1 MDEVKQA
8 RLEAKGWK
16 VGTVTEFLDL
26 TPEEAA
32 LIEIKL
38 ALSKSL
44 RERREKRM
52 TQVELAERMHS
63 SQPRIAK
70 AEGGDRSVSLD
81 LLMRAMLAT
90 GATPSEIGRP
100 SPALRRSY
108 KPAASDMDRLPPIH
122 PGEVLLKDFMKPL
135 GLTQYRVAKDIG
147 VSPLRIIRLSRAT
160 CDFCGYGSALG
171 PVFWHQPSRV
181 AAFAGTL

>member
-1 MDEVKQA
+1 M
-8 RLEAKGWK
+8 EAKGWK

-90 GATPSEIGRP
+90 GATPREIGT
-100 SPALRRSY
+100 AI
-108 KPAASDMDRLPPIH
+108 AGAEM
-122 PGEVLLKDFMKPL
+122 
-135 GLTQYRVAKDIG
+135 
-147 VSPLRIIRLSRAT
+147 
-160 CDFCGYGSALG
+160 
-171 PVFWHQPSRV
+171 PV
-181 AAFAGTL
+181 

>member
-1 MDEVKQA
+1 MDEAKQA
-8 RLEAKGWK
+8 RLKTKGWQI
-16 VGTVTEFLDL
+16 GTVTEFLDL

-52 TQVELAERMHS
+52 TQVELAEKMHS

-81 LLMRAMLAT
+81 LLMRALLAT
-90 GATPSEIGRP
+90 GATPREIGTAIAGAEM
-100 SPALRRSY
+100 PA
-108 KPAASDMDRLPPIH
+108 
-122 PGEVLLKDFMKPL
+122 
-135 GLTQYRVAKDIG
+135 
-147 VSPLRIIRLSRAT
+147 
-160 CDFCGYGSALG
+160 
-171 PVFWHQPSRV
+171 
-181 AAFAGTL
+181 

>member
-1 MDEVKQA
+1 MDEAKQA
-8 RLEAKGWK
+8 RLKAKGWK
-16 VGTVTEFLDL
+16 IGTVTEFLDL

-90 GATPSEIGRP
+90 GATPREIGT
-100 SPALRRSY
+100 AI
-108 KPAASDMDRLPPIH
+108 AGAEM
-122 PGEVLLKDFMKPL
+122 
-135 GLTQYRVAKDIG
+135 
-147 VSPLRIIRLSRAT
+147 
-160 CDFCGYGSALG
+160 
-171 PVFWHQPSRV
+171 PV
-181 AAFAGTL
+181 

>member
-1 MDEVKQA
+1 MDEVKQE
-8 RLEAKGWK
+8 RLKAKGWQ

-32 LIEIKL
+32 LIEIRL

-44 RERREKRM
+44 RERRERRM

-90 GATPSEIGRP
+90 GATPKEIG
-100 SPALRRSY
+100 
-108 KPAASDMDRLPPIH
+108 AAI
-122 PGEVLLKDFMKPL
+122 
-135 GLTQYRVAKDIG
+135 A
-147 VSPLRIIRLSRAT
+147 
-160 CDFCGYGSALG
+160 SAEM
-171 PVFWHQPSRV
+171 PV
-181 AAFAGTL
+181 

>member
-44 RERREKRM
+44 RERREKQM
-52 TQVELAERMHS
+52 TQSELAERIKS
-63 SQPRIAK
+63 SQPRVAK
-70 AEGGDRSVSLD
+70 AEGGDRSVSIE

-90 GATPSEIGRP
+90 GATP
-100 SPALRRSY
+100 
-108 KPAASDMDRLPPIH
+108 
-122 PGEVLLKDFMKPL
+122 
-135 GLTQYRVAKDIG
+135 KDIG
-147 VSPLRIIRLSRAT
+147 
-160 CDFCGYGSALG
+160 
-171 PVFWHQPSRV
+171 RV
-181 AAFAGTL
+181 IANV